1 MRLRT
6 LAAVAAGGY
15 VAARIAARR
24 SRRISFA
31 GKVVIITGGSR
42 GLGLVLARQLAAEGA
57 KLIIAGRDVAE
68 LNRAREELQLRG
80 ADVQAVQ
87 CNVRLKTDCDAL
99 IRSAV
104 EAFGAVDVLINNA
117 GVISVGPVELMTE
130 HDYDEQ
136 MDVHFWGP
144 LHTMM
149 AVFPLMRARGGGRI
163 VNIASIGGKIAVPHL
178 VPYCASKFALV
189 GLSQA
194 SATELRKNNIFVT
207 TVCPGLMRTG
217 SPRNAFFKGQNEKEY
232 AWFVLG
238 DSTPGASQSAE
249 VAARRIIE
257 ACRHGE
263 SGIITS
269 LPAAI
274 AARLHALM
282 PWLSAE
288 IAAAVN
294 KFCLPDAGGIGAARA
309 TGAQSET
316 PLTRSPLTALTQ
328 SAARANNEI

>member
-1 MRLRT
+1 MAA
-6 LAAVAAGGY
+6 LALGGY
-15 VAARIAARR
+15 VAARIATR
-24 SRRISFA
+24 SARRISFYN
-31 GKVVIITGGSR
+31 KIVVITGGSR
-42 GLGLVLARQLAAEGA
+42 GLGLILARQLAAEGA
-57 KLIIAGRDVAE
+57 KLIISGRDMTE
-68 LNRAREELQLRG
+68 LDRAREELQLHG
-80 ADVQAVQ
+80 ATVRAVQ

-104 EAFGAVDVLINNA
+104 ETFGGVDVLINNA

-149 AVFPLMRARGGGRI
+149 AVYPLMRARGGGRI
-163 VNIASIGGKIAVPHL
+163 VNIASIGGKVAVPHL

-189 GLSQA
+189 GMSHA
-194 SATELRKNNIFVT
+194 SAAELRRDNIFVT
-207 TVCPGLMRTG
+207 TVSPGLMRTG
-217 SPRNAFFKGQNEKEY
+217 SPRNAYFKGQNEKEY

-249 VAARRIIE
+249 SAARRIID

-263 SGIITS
+263 PDLITS

-274 AARLHALM
+274 AARFHAML
-282 PWLSAE
+282 PWLSIE
-288 IAAAVN
+288 LAAAVN
-294 KFCLPDAGGIGAARA
+294 KYLLPAAGGIGTARA
-309 TGAQSET
+309 TGKESESA
-316 PLTRSPLTALTQ
+316 LTRSPLTALTQ
-328 SAARANNEI
+328 TAAVANNEVGPR